1 MSIDA
6 LKARIPDYAKDIK
19 LNLGGVLTPGHLNE
33 AQVWGTALASAIAS
47 RNAEVTATIAAEAK
61 AKLSPQVY
69 AAAQSAAAVM
79 AMNNI
84 YYRFTHLMTQ
94 GEYGKLPA
102 RLRMNAIATHGI
114 EKRDFELFSLAVSAV
129 NGCGLCLEAHEREVL
144 AKGASREQV
153 QDAVRIAAVIHAV
166 ATVLDA
172 EAALAEPAR
181 AAA

>member
-1 MSIDA
+1 MSLDT
-6 LKARIPDYAKDIK
+6 LRARIPDYAKDIK
-19 LNLGGVLTPGHLNE
+19 LNLGGVLTPGHLSE
-33 AQVWGTALASAIAS
+33 TQVWGTALASAIAA
-47 RNAEVTATIAAEAK
+47 RNAEVTAVIAAEAK

-79 AMNNI
+79 ANNI
-84 YYRFTHLMTQ
+84 YYRFTHLLPQ

-114 EKRDFELFSLAVSAV
+114 EKRDIELFSLAVSAV
-129 NGCGLCLEAHEREVL
+129 NGCGLCLETHEREVPG
-144 AKGASREQV
+144 KGASREQV

-172 EAALAEPAR
+172 EAALGVEAR

>member
-1 MSIDA
+1 MSLDS

-19 LNLGGVLTPGHLNE
+19 LNLGGVLTPGHLSE
-33 AQVWGTALASAIAS
+33 TQVWGTALASAIAA
-47 RNAEVTATIAAEAK
+47 RNAEVTAVIAAEAK
-61 AKLSPQVY
+61 AKLSPQIY
-69 AAAQSAAAVM
+69 AAAQTAAAVM

-84 YYRFTHLMTQ
+84 YYRFTHLLPE
-94 GEYGKLPA
+94 GGYGKLPA

-114 EKRDFELFSLAVSAV
+114 EKRDFELFSLAVSAI
-129 NGCGLCLEAHEREVL
+129 NGCGLCLESHEREVL

-153 QDAVRIAAVIHAV
+153 QDAVRIAAAIHAA

-172 EAALAEPAR
+172 ETAIGEEAR